1 VCCSVIL
8 STSFLRRFERS
19 GKWLAATPRAVAEL
33 AEDQEPGCASGEAR
47 GGRGLGLLIRAWPP
61 LRAAI
66 DRGHASIMD
75 TQITNKDGLTNNFWV
90 QIGALVILTVVVIAF
105 GNSTRSGA

>member
-1 VCCSVIL
+1 MPGRRFPPL
-8 STSFLRRFERS
+8 ST
-19 GKWLAATPRAVAEL
+19 
-33 AEDQEPGCASGEAR
+33 GEEVIA
-47 GGRGLGLLIRAWPP
+47 
-61 LRAAI
+61 
-66 DRGHASIMD
+66 IMD